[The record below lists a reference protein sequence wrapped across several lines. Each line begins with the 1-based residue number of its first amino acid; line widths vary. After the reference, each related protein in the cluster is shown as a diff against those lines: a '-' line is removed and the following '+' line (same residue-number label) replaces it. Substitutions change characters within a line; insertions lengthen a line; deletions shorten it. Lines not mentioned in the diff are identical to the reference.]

1 MVQLVSLLALSFA
14 GAAIASP
21 VINIEERQNS
31 GDNVTFAVTG
41 VKYSGE
47 GCPQG
52 TLVGNLDNDGNFEVL
67 YKALD
72 ASIKPKQPKVKV
84 KCRIEVDVQTNADT
98 QLVILSGTYR
108 GHVRLTE
115 GAWAKNQNQYKFAN
129 NPDST
134 DMEWTFKGPTDLA
147 TSFTNTLSTE
157 FQSGCNSNGGRFTLI
172 INNYLTLTTEGT
184 GEGEISVTELDGA
197 VKQSIKLITKRCS

>member
-1 MVQLVSLLALSFA
+1 MVRLASLLAVSFA

-21 VINIEERQNS
+21 LINIEERGNP
-31 GDNVTFAVTG
+31 GDNATLAVTG

-52 TLVGNLDNDGNFEVL
+52 TLVGNLENDGNFEVL
-67 YKALD
+67 YKALH

-84 KCRIEVDVQTNADT
+84 TCRIEVDVQTSADT
-98 QLVILSGTYR
+98 QLVILSGTYK
-108 GHVRLTE
+108 GHVKLTE

-129 NPDST
+129 NPGST

-172 INNYLTLTTEGT
+172 INNFLTMTTEGT

-197 VKQSIKLITKRCS
+197 VKQSIKLATKNCP

>member
-98 QLVILSGTYR
+98 QLVILR